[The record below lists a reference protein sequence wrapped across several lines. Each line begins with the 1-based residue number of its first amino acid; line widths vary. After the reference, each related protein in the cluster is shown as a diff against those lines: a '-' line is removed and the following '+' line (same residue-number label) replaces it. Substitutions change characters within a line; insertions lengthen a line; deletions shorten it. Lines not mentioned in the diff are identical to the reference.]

1 MAAVRYLAI
10 ISSSRLAEKGVNIA
24 LIWTVYT
31 LAEKVAMVALA
42 AAEPVLALVG
52 ADINLV
58 AVEAVRRAQPG
69 TVVMAAKAA
78 SLAAAAAAAGMARNI
93 PPMAIPAVQ
102 EARAAQAMAGTEAHQ
117 P

>member
-78 SLAAAAAAAGMARNI
+78 SLAAAAAAGMARNI